1 MDLFESGDDVV
12 HWNRYVSVEGGCD
25 DGDVSL
31 GCWLVVRR
39 KVRKWGVMEEGINV
53 IVGWVCE
60 CMTRK
65 FVEGGVK
72 K

>member
-1 MDLFESGDDVV
+1 MMLCIGIGMFWWRVV
-12 HWNRYVSVEGGCD
+12 VTMVMSH
-25 DGDVSL
+25 
-31 GCWLVVRR
+31 CWLVVRR